1 MYVSCGFRDAA
12 VRLPVGPYYKGAGE
26 YELFVVEG
34 SGDRLVK
41 RRVTLGD
48 SNSSH
53 VEVRSGL
60 QPGDRVA
67 TGDMEQYRKYSK
79 LKIK

>member
-1 MYVSCGFRDAA
+1 M
-12 VRLPVGPYYKGAGE
+12 GPYYKGAGD
-26 YELFVVEG
+26 YDLFVADG
-34 SGDRLVK
+34 AGRLEK
-41 RRVTLGD
+41 RRVKLGD
-48 SNSSH
+48 SNRSH
-53 VEVRSGL
+53 VEVVSGL